1 MAMTRLS
8 HPNRAE
14 GETSRICAQTPTTT
28 TSSTASLARP
38 LAAPTEFASL
48 RRPDRFASGAS
59 RGRRVD
65 VRLRPR
71 RDGHR
76 AGAQA
81 REAQGEA
88 LGTAEEKKVKHRANH
103 VALSST
109 CLSVILSSQSKFTL
123 DENVSSGKSKDRFY
137 CFSPN
142 AIYMCDLIKL
152 TNIRSVKSILHL

>member
-14 GETSRICAQTPTTT
+14 GETSRICAQTRTTT
-28 TSSTASLARP
+28 TGSTASPARP
-38 LAAPTEFASL
+38 LAAPTGFASL

-71 RDGHR
+71 GEGHR

-81 REAQGEA
+81 REAQGEVVR
-88 LGTAEEKKVKHRANH
+88 AEKAEKMKINDSH
-103 VALSST
+103 VDLLST
-109 CLSVILSSQSKFTL
+109 
-123 DENVSSGKSKDRFY
+123 
-137 CFSPN
+137 
-142 AIYMCDLIKL
+142 
-152 TNIRSVKSILHL
+152 

>member
-1 MAMTRLS
+1 MRQ
-8 HPNRAE
+8 R
-14 GETSRICAQTPTTT
+14 RTTT
-28 TSSTASLARP
+28 IGSTASPARP
-38 LAAPTEFASL
+38 LAAPTGFASL

-88 LGTAEEKKVKHRANH
+88 LGTAAREKT
-103 VALSST
+103 LESS
-109 CLSVILSSQSKFTL
+109 
-123 DENVSSGKSKDRFY
+123 ENGCRR
-137 CFSPN
+137 
-142 AIYMCDLIKL
+142 
-152 TNIRSVKSILHL
+152 IRK